1 MDNISTEDINKN
13 SPVEKSRW
21 CAIRIRF
28 ETLFS
33 QFGKT
38 RANLTEFLGWDK
50 ARTSKI
56 VNGQEIPN
64 LPTRVRIAS
73 FFKNGDGVPIDTS
86 VIWENPDIRFTER
99 DADKEI
105 KNVLEGKG
113 EEEKNG

>member
-1 MDNISTEDINKN
+1 MDNLSIKEINKHL
-13 SPVEKSRW
+13 PVDKGCWS
-21 CAIRIRF
+21 AIRIRF

-50 ARTSKI
+50 ARTSRV

-64 LPTRVRIAS
+64 LPTRVKIAS

-86 VIWENPDIRFTER
+86 VIWENPDISIEHGDNKEVENAT
-99 DADKEI
+99 ADTAA
-105 KNVLEGKG
+105 
-113 EEEKNG
+113 